1 MDTDTRRSTPA
12 LVGLARR
19 LEQTSRLDPL
29 VRAARPLAAGI
40 TRDPRVRD
48 ALTGQWLGHAVHPLL
63 TDVPIGTWTSAMLLD
78 LVGGTDARPAARR
91 LIAIGIAT
99 AVPTA
104 VTGWA
109 EYSGIERTREQ
120 RVAVVHAVSNVTALG
135 LYVASYRARR
145 RSQHARGKALAL
157 GGGLAL
163 SAGGYLGGHLV
174 SARKVSSRHPAFG
187 SPAAAS

>member
-1 MDTDTRRSTPA
+1 MDTETRRTTPP

-19 LEQTSRLDPL
+19 LEQTPRLDPV
-29 VRAARPLAAGI
+29 VRVARPLAARL
-40 TRDPRVRD
+40 TRDQRVRG

-78 LVGGTDARPAARR
+78 LVGGREARPAAQR
-91 LIAIGIAT
+91 LVGIGIAS

-104 VTGWA
+104 ITGWA
-109 EYSGIERTREQ
+109 EYAGIEHRREQ
-120 RVAVVHAVSNVTALG
+120 RVGVVHAVANATALG

-145 RSQHARGKALAL
+145 RDHHGRGTALAL
-157 GGGLAL
+157 GGGAAL

-187 SPAAAS
+187 GPGVG